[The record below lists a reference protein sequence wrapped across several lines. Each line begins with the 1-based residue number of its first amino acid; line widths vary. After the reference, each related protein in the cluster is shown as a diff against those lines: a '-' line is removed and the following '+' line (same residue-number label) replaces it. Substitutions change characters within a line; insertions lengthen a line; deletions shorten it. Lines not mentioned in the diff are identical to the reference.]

1 MDDHNESTSM
11 SSENPNFVSR
21 EVVRTPDSCFVNL
34 LDYSFKPHYKYVNC
48 KYYCLRIYY
57 KENRTIITYGLGK
70 KVFVG
75 DCIIKVT
82 PSNVAGKIETILVF
96 Q

>member
-1 MDDHNESTSM
+1 MERKDNWINKSQKLNEMMCDICAVYFTVDDNNDLYIET
-11 SSENPNFVSR
+11 
-21 EVVRTPDSCFVNL
+21 
-34 LDYSFKPHYKYVNC
+34 HYKYVNC

-57 KENRTIITYGLGK
+57 KENRTIITGLGK
-70 KVFVG
+70 TVFVG